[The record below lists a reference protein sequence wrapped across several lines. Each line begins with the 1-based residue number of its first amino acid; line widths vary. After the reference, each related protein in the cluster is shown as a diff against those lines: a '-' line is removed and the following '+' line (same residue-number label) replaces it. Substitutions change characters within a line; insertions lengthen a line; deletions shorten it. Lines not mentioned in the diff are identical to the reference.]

1 MAYFFSNIPKLRYQ
15 KLSLVTGSSIFR
27 EKLND
32 LFDGDSNKR
41 KYPMKKRFLDT
52 QKFHLIISDI
62 MESFSNMGDY
72 DSYLKIII
80 HISLPKVR

>member
-1 MAYFFSNIPKLRYQ
+1 MRSFAVHKHQLILCDGFFFSNIPKLRYQ

-41 KYPMKKRFLDT
+41 KYPMKEKGFLIRKNFT
-52 QKFHLIISDI
+52 
-62 MESFSNMGDY
+62 
-72 DSYLKIII
+72 
-80 HISLPKVR
+80 